1 MTIKAI
7 ESTATDSETSSTLEI
22 DAPESVKQEIGE
34 FLVEQI
40 LASTAEAKSPV
51 AGYGKFPALSKLYK
65 TKKEEAGRSGVP
77 NLDFDG
83 DMLSALDYEI
93 TDEGL
98 KIGVFGDQAPKADGH
113 NNLSGESQL
122 PLRRFL
128 PDVGEGFK
136 KEISAEIEAILAE
149 RAAAEAVEELD
160 TTEIEEALDTVDSKE
175 SFFSVLTDLTG
186 IEEEYLLK
194 GAVIANPSLL
204 KAVTA
209 MGLRKYLK

>member
-7 ESTATDSETSSTLEI
+7 EATATDSETSSTLEI
-22 DAPESVKQEIGE
+22 DAPDEVKQEIGE

-40 LASTAEAKSPV
+40 LASTAESTSPV

-65 TKKEEAGRSGVP
+65 AKKEADGRAGVP
-77 NLDFDG
+77 NLDYEG
-83 DMLSALDYEI
+83 DMLNSLDYEI
-93 TDEGL
+93 TDDGL
-98 KIGVFGDQAPKADGH
+98 KIGIFGDQAPKADGH
-113 NNLSGESQL
+113 NNFSGESSL

-128 PDVGEGFK
+128 PDAGETFK

-149 RAAAEAVEELD
+149 RAAAEAVQELD
-160 TTEIEEALDTVDSKE
+160 TSEIEDALDTVETKE
-175 SFFSVLTDLTG
+175 DFFNVLTDLTG

-194 GAVIANPSLL
+194 GAVMANPSLL

>member
-22 DAPESVKQEIGE
+22 DAPDSVKQEIGE

-40 LASTAEAKSPV
+40 LAKTSESESPIS
-51 AGYGKFPALSKLYK
+51 GYGKFPALSKLYK
-65 TKKEEAGRSGVP
+65 TKKEESGRAGVP
-77 NLDFDG
+77 NLDYEG

-93 TDEGL
+93 TDEGI

-113 NNLSGESQL
+113 NNFSGASSL

-136 KEISAEIEAILAE
+136 KDISSEIEAILAE
-149 RAAAEAVEELD
+149 RKVDETVD
-160 TTEIEEALDTVDSKE
+160 TFDTEEIEDALSIVETKE
-175 SFFSVLTDLTG
+175 EFFSILKDLTD
-186 IEEEYLLK
+186 IDEEYLLA
-194 GAVIANPSLL
+194 GAVMANPTLL
-204 KAVTA
+204 KVVTKL
-209 MGLRKYLK
+209 GLRKYLK